1 MTLMTM
7 MTMMTM
13 MAMMTM
19 MTVRFYYPG
28 GVWTRTSPLSKR
40 MSVGMTTKPNW
51 LTARQERVDTGKARL
66 VTFEI

>member
-1 MTLMTM
+1 M
-7 MTMMTM
+7 
-13 MAMMTM
+13 
-19 MTVRFYYPG
+19 VNHHPS

-66 VTFEI
+66 VTFQELVSIDPVNYHV